1 MTCNTLLWEKQHK
14 GLIDRVIVDSE
25 RYSAH
30 GEDYRVYP
38 LYNRAEQVGVEPIW
52 KSTGYYQDKHGN
64 LFRKDDKKIRRRKK

>member
-1 MTCNTLLWEKQHK
+1 MTSKTLLWEKQHK
-14 GLIDRVIVDSE
+14 GLIDRVITDSE

-52 KSTGYYQDKHGN
+52 KSTGYYQDIVGN
-64 LFRKDDKKIRRRKK
+64 LERKDGKKIRVR